1 MVKATFRT
9 AHYIQNYKREH
20 CYDHEQLPVHANFTN
35 QVIAVPVVTIMQD
48 YDPADKIKTLK
59 RLSFAVNKVK
69 YRRDINV

>member
-1 MVKATFRT
+1 MNSGTIGVNKT
-9 AHYIQNYKREH
+9 
-20 CYDHEQLPVHANFTN
+20 
-35 QVIAVPVVTIMQD
+35 VTIMQD